1 MLDKNTITVTVI
13 RNPFDPHGS
22 RLIKTIPFEEGKSA
36 ASYLTSFYP
45 LVKPDVDIVAS
56 HNGLIVEEPQHV
68 LPKAGDSLVLCP
80 VFHGGG
86 GGDSK
91 NPLKTIASLAVVAVA
106 AWSGQAWLSA
116 YGMQTIGLSGAVTGY
131 TAASKAIAAGITM
144 AVGAIGGLVVNSIF
158 PSNFSTAS
166 ASLSDYADTSTTYSW
181 SKDSNPYEEG
191 TTVPALF
198 GKMRVT
204 PALISSY
211 TESDGDEQYLSLLYM
226 IAEGQVDN
234 ITDIQVNDT
243 NYNNYDSVS
252 IEKRYG
258 HNEQDVISYFGDTY
272 SDISVYSQLN
282 TDLSWTTATTMG
294 NSCDGLVVVM
304 VAPTGLWYANDE
316 GSLSTVKVYFEIQSR
331 RQLDASADTW
341 DDWESWG
348 TYSMSGSDYSTT
360 RKSIRK
366 DNLTQGKYE
375 IRVAFTQTP
384 PTGSRYGSDIYL
396 DYIQEVYYD
405 DFTYPNTALLAV
417 NALATSQLS
426 GSMPTVTCIA
436 DKQTVSVLGEDK
448 PASNPAW
455 ASWLILTDTITGLGI
470 NENKLSYDEFEEWAE
485 WCDEKGIYCGL
496 YVDETLT
503 APNAMAMLEQLGR
516 GRVIKRGDKYGVI
529 VDKPSDPVQMFTVG
543 NIIADTFEETWLS
556 LEDRANSIQVE
567 YWDEEYDYARTTF
580 QVRTDPF
587 LGDDVD
593 IETTVTLTGCTNR
606 EIAARHAQYLLN
618 CNKYLLR
625 TVSFEAQIDAIAC
638 QPGDVILVQHDVPQW
653 GYGGRVQAFEDN
665 ILTLDREIEMPLSS
679 GSYSIMLRHSVDDS
693 IEEHTLTTGEQT
705 TNQVVASG
713 AWAIDPEPGDI
724 YSIGETN
731 IVTKPFRVV
740 SISKSSDLQCK
751 ITCLEYYDEIYDD
764 EGEIPEVTQYS
775 ALTTT
780 ANLKGKTTVRKLE
793 GLEKNVLCLTWSGSA
808 MQWTVFKRLLGTDS
822 PWEFIGT
829 TTSPRFDVF
838 NLQDNRYYQF
848 CVTHSGSP
856 ADGKT
861 VSVSFPGDATPAGT
875 EAVYTSDGITVV
887 KTSDGENVYVIGE

>member
-1 MLDKNTITVTVI
+1 M
-13 RNPFDPHGS
+13 
-22 RLIKTIPFEEGKSA
+22 
-36 ASYLTSFYP
+36 
-45 LVKPDVDIVAS
+45 
-56 HNGLIVEEPQHV
+56 
-68 LPKAGDSLVLCP
+68 
-80 VFHGGG
+80 
-86 GGDSK
+86 
-91 NPLKTIASLAVVAVA
+91 
-106 AWSGQAWLSA
+106 
-116 YGMQTIGLSGAVTGY
+116 
-131 TAASKAIAAGITM
+131 
-144 AVGAIGGLVVNSIF
+144 VVNSVF

-166 ASLSDYADTSTTYSW
+166 ASLSDTSTTYSW

-348 TYSMSGSDYSTT
+348 TYSMAGSDHSTT

>member
-1 MLDKNTITVTVI
+1 
-13 RNPFDPHGS
+13 
-22 RLIKTIPFEEGKSA
+22 
-36 ASYLTSFYP
+36 
-45 LVKPDVDIVAS
+45 
-56 HNGLIVEEPQHV
+56 
-68 LPKAGDSLVLCP
+68 
-80 VFHGGG
+80 
-86 GGDSK
+86 
-91 NPLKTIASLAVVAVA
+91 
-106 AWSGQAWLSA
+106 
-116 YGMQTIGLSGAVTGY
+116 
-131 TAASKAIAAGITM
+131 
-144 AVGAIGGLVVNSIF
+144 
-158 PSNFSTAS
+158 
-166 ASLSDYADTSTTYSW
+166 
-181 SKDSNPYEEG
+181 
-191 TTVPALF
+191 
-198 GKMRVT
+198 
-204 PALISSY
+204 
-211 TESDGDEQYLSLLYM
+211 
-226 IAEGQVDN
+226 
-234 ITDIQVNDT
+234 
-243 NYNNYDSVS
+243 
-252 IEKRYG
+252 
-258 HNEQDVISYFGDTY
+258 
-272 SDISVYSQLN
+272 
-282 TDLSWTTATTMG
+282 
-294 NSCDGLVVVM
+294 
-304 VAPTGLWYANDE
+304 
-316 GSLSTVKVYFEIQSR
+316 
-331 RQLDASADTW
+331 
-341 DDWESWG
+341 
-348 TYSMSGSDYSTT
+348 MSGSDYSTT